1 MNAIDITGLC
11 KTYRGKRGARIIA
24 LSDLTLHV
32 APGEVLG
39 FLGPNG
45 AGKSTTI
52 KILTGQICPDS
63 GVAKIFGVDSLS
75 DKARLR
81 IGYLPE
87 NPSFFH
93 FMTGTEYLNLVGRLY
108 NMSHQAIL
116 QESERVLSLLE
127 LEKAAK
133 RPIRG
138 YSKGMVQ
145 RLGLAQALLHDP
157 DLYIL
162 DEPMSGLDP
171 IGRALVKKIIR
182 HLKERKKTVFF
193 STHITADVEE
203 ICDRVAVMVDGRL
216 QVLESVHDLLKKGIE
231 GYRVVGR
238 MPGYGSAQRVVA
250 SQELKKTLESLLL
263 EDFQVERIEP
273 VRKNLEDFLLKTIRG
288 EANEDR

>member
-1 MNAIDITGLC
+1 MNAIDTKCLC
-11 KTYRGKRGARIIA
+11 KTYRGKRGTRVAA
-24 LSDLTLHV
+24 LSDLTLQI

-52 KILTGQICPDS
+52 KILTGQIRPDS
-63 GVAKIFGVDSLS
+63 GAAKIFGVDSLS
-75 DKARLR
+75 ENARR
-81 IGYLPE
+81 RVGYLPE

-93 FMTGTEYLNLVGRLY
+93 FMTATEYLNLVGRLY
-108 NMSHQAIL
+108 NMSHQAII

-203 ICDRVAVMVDGRL
+203 ICDRVAVLVDGRL

-238 MPGYGSAQRVVA
+238 MPGHGPTQRVVA

-273 VRKNLEDFLLKTIRG
+273 IRKNLEDFLLQAIRG
-288 EANEDR
+288 EANESR